1 MQTSKLRTKRTEL
14 GLTQADLSK
23 LSGIGISTIAT
34 LERGSVDQT
43 KVGILKK
50 LAEELGEDYIELF
63 LR

>member
-23 LSGIGISTIAT
+23 LYGAGISTIAT
-34 LERGSVDQT
+34 LERGSVDQK

-50 LAEELGEDYIELF
+50 LAEVLGEDYIELF
-63 LR
+63 LK